1 MHRAATAGQK
11 GSHGVPL
18 RMRQQHLSTA
28 PLART
33 KPQSTGA
40 PRYLIVTSA
49 QPQHDIGRVSIKV
62 IGVGGGGGNAINR
75 IIESEVQGEMWVI
88 NTDAQV
94 LAGHPCSN
102 KMQIGLESTRG
113 LGCGGNPEVG
123 RVAAEESADGLKKL
137 VAGADLLFVTAGM
150 GGGTG
155 TGAAPVV
162 ARLGKEQGILT
173 AAIVTYPFS
182 FEGRRRASQAMKG
195 ISALKECVDCL
206 IIIPNDK
213 LLDVTDRSTSL
224 NDAFRKADDVLRQG
238 VQGISDMIMTPGQV
252 NIDMADI
259 QSVMRNAGTAMMGTG
274 CASGPDRAVQAARQ
288 AVQAPLLLQSVS
300 HATGILYNV
309 TGGPDLTLHEVM
321 QVGEVINELADSSA
335 QCIFGTVEDPKYTGE
350 VHVTLIATGFPDLFE
365 ENLLTTTMG
374 KGARQQQAGSGQ
386 QQAAVQ

>member
-1 MHRAATAGQK
+1 MQRVSGAPAR
-11 GSHGVPL
+11 L
-18 RMRQQHLSTA
+18 RQHLSPT

-33 KPQSTGA
+33 KADSGPA
-40 PRYLIVTSA
+40 RYLIVTSA
-49 QPQHDIGRVSIKV
+49 QQQEIGRVQIKV

-94 LAGHPCSN
+94 LAGHPCDN

-137 VAGADLLFVTAGM
+137 VVGADLLFVTAGM

-182 FEGRRRASQAMKG
+182 FEGRRRAQQAMKG
-195 ISALKECVDCL
+195 ITALKECVDCL

-350 VHVTLIATGFPDLFE
+350 VHVTLIATGFPDNFE
-365 ENLLTTTMG
+365 ENLLSMTMG
-374 KGARQQQAGSGQ
+374 KGARQQAGSDQ
-386 QQAAVQ
+386 QQAAVQQ